1 MFFTREVKYSLLL
14 LLLPLGLLGCSEQT
28 EPDKR
33 PVQSVHV
40 DTTTLAYSTLRLSTE
55 LPGRIIAFKE
65 AEVRPQ
71 ITGIVK
77 SRLYEEGSHVEA
89 GQVLFQIDDTS
100 YQSSVNSAKAQ
111 LKKAL
116 ASETSTRKEA
126 QRYAELLKKK
136 LSSQQLYD
144 QAESD
149 YLQAK
154 AEVALRQ
161 AELDNANIQLSY
173 TQIKA
178 PISGQAGFS
187 EVSEGSLLTASQSTF
202 LTTIIQ
208 SDNVYVDM
216 QQSALS
222 LYKLQQEFKN
232 SATEKAIV
240 PVSITLED
248 GTLYEHKG
256 QLAFMSNQTD
266 GSTGTVTLR
275 AIFPNPEHSLLAG
288 MYVRSH
294 VYMPEARDYLVVPQ
308 SSVVRSQS
316 GVPSVFIVDENNKTV
331 KKSIELGNEVGN
343 TWVVKA
349 GLNVDD
355 KVVLNNLNK
364 MKNDLTVI
372 IDSETQSATSASL
385 ENIINDTQKATLTT
399 AINSD
404 AINAISTAKDLD

>member
-1 MFFTREVKYSLLL
+1 MPFANALKYPLLALISLAI
-14 LLLPLGLLGCSEQT
+14 LGCSDQT
-28 EPDKR
+28 QSAQR
-33 PVQSVHV
+33 PQPTPHV
-40 DTTTLAYSTLRLSTE
+40 DVLTLTHSTLRLSTE

-89 GQVLFQIDDTS
+89 GQILFQIDDTS

-173 TQIKA
+173 TKIKA

-232 SATEKAIV
+232 SATKKTIV
-240 PVSITLED
+240 PVTITLED

-294 VYMPEARDYLVVPQ
+294 VYMPEARDYLVIPQ

-316 GVPSVFIVDENNKTV
+316 GLPSVFIVDESNKTV
-331 KKSIELGNEVGN
+331 KKAIELGNEVGN

-349 GLNVDD
+349 GLNVGD

-372 IDSETQSATSASL
+372 VDSETQSEPSASL
-385 ENIINDTQKATLTT
+385 ENVINDTQKTTLTT
-399 AINSD
+399 AIN
-404 AINAISTAKDLD
+404 ANSTAKDLD

>member
-1 MFFTREVKYSLLL
+1 MFFAREVKYSLL

-33 PVQSVHV
+33 PIQSVHV

-232 SATEKAIV
+232 SSTEKAIV

-399 AINSD
+399 AIN
-404 AINAISTAKDLD
+404 AISTAKDLD